1 MSLISTE
8 EQKKKLFEN
17 YNTAIWN
24 IASPSL
30 IGGTAFAEDQDSPFL
45 IKGSTVENLLDM
57 YYILVSTLFGY
68 TDPTIDVSNIESRKT
83 ELFAHA
89 KECRNLDSEMWDHII
104 SDLEKCM

>member
-57 YYILVSTLFGY
+57 YYILVSTLL
-68 TDPTIDVSNIESRKT
+68 DIQIQIDVSNIESRKT

-89 KECRNLDSEMWDHII
+89 KECRNLDSEIWDHII